1 MLIWLY
7 FFRVPAPEA
16 LPPRGGRLRATEGH
30 REGRLRRGK
39 KRSPTQFLTQ
49 DTEKIPFEVGSGV
62 KKWENEFFLLPAVQ
76 KRGAKGSSHNFFQMG
91 GWPKKGF
98 QSEARHRAEEN
109 IFFLLSRVLSH
120 IFLGKLHVGA
130 NVPISWAFCP
140 PPHPSSTFP
149 APKWK

>member
-62 KKWENEFFLLPAVQ
+62 KKWENEFFLLSAVQ
-76 KRGAKGSSHNFFQMG
+76 KKGGGQKGRHIISSRWVAGQ
-91 GWPKKGF
+91 KKVF
-98 QSEARHRAEEN
+98 KARHGTEQKKICSFFYLASFR
-109 IFFLLSRVLSH
+109 IFFWETPRWRECANFLGLLSPS
-120 IFLGKLHVGA
+120 
-130 NVPISWAFCP
+130 P
-140 PPHPSSTFP
+140 P
-149 APKWK
+149 